1 MAIKD
6 LKARDGNVD
15 IEIEITEKSDV
26 REFQKFGKAGRVCNA
41 KGKDETGTITLT
53 LWNEDID
60 KVNVGDKVHITNGY
74 ISEWQ
79 GELQLGTG
87 KFGQMEVV
95 GKVEGG
101 AAPAASTPAE
111 PVKVEE
117 EEIDVEEE
125 KVE

>member
-15 IEIEITEKSDV
+15 IEIEISEKSEV

-95 GKVEGG
+95 GKVEG
-101 AAPAASTPAE
+101 ATAPAASAPAE
-111 PVKVEE
+111 PAAVTEE
-117 EEIDVEEE
+117 PIDVEEE